1 MNVLSLFDGMSCGRA
16 ALESAG
22 FKVDKYFASE
32 IDKYAMAVSAYNY
45 PDIIQI
51 GDVCKVDISVI
62 DGADLLIGG
71 SPCQDF
77 SRGNSE
83 RKGLL
88 GDKSS
93 LFYQYVRLY
102 NELKP
107 KYFLL
112 ENVIMDKYFEDQIS
126 DIFQMNPI
134 RINSC
139 LVSAQLRDRLYWT
152 NIPVVGTPKDKGIK
166 LQDILT
172 DGYTDRVKSRSLL
185 ASDGRP
191 LANKEKMFHRYNNTG
206 FTTIV
211 FESPDFDYR
220 KGIRYLYQEEL
231 EKLQTV
237 SPGYTKCLTRNQAA
251 TVLGNGWTVDVIAFI
266 LQFMDENKV
275 KEAKAKEQQTTLF
288 DIIGEQ

>member
-1 MNVLSLFDGMSCGRA
+1 VNVLSLFDGMSCGRA

-32 IDKYAMAVSAYNY
+32 IDKNAMAVSAYNY

-51 GDVCKVDISVI
+51 GDVCKVDVRKIGGV
-62 DGADLLIGG
+62 DVLMGG
-71 SPCQDF
+71 SPCQNF
-77 SRGNSE
+77 SRANSE

-93 LFYQYVRLY
+93 LFYQYVKLY
-102 NELKP
+102 KDLKP

-112 ENVIMDKYFEDQIS
+112 ENVIMDKFFEDQVS
-126 DIFQMNPI
+126 EIFQLNPI

-152 NIPVVGTPKDKGIK
+152 NIPVVGMPEDKNIN
-166 LQDILT
+166 LQSILT

-185 ASDGRP
+185 VSDSRP
-191 LANKEKMFHRYNNTG
+191 LANQERMFYRYSNTG
-206 FTTIV
+206 FTTVV
-211 FESPDFDYR
+211 FKSPDFDYR

-231 EKLQTV
+231 EKLQTIR
-237 SPGYTKCLTRNQAA
+237 PGYTKCLTRNQSAA
-251 TVLGNGWTVDVIAFI
+251 VLGNGWTVDVIAFI
-266 LQFMDENKV
+266 LQFMDEEKV
-275 KEAKAKEQQTTLF
+275 KQAKANQKQTTLF
-288 DIIGEQ
+288 DMIGEQ